1 MQLRIRMG
9 RDTPVPSAPIT
20 NIALG
25 GYVNFLPFFVDREA
39 AASSDFTMVMEFTE
53 PGVDPWTIRV
63 ANGGATVV
71 PGAAD
76 QNDLVI
82 TQSPTA
88 FVKTFNNIQDPME
101 LIQAGDIKP
110 SNFEGMKTFG
120 ALFPPPD
127 PDRVWEALPRIG
139 RLYRPSPGR
148 GAQYA
153 LKPVAAAEDTSF
165 HIAFIAG
172 LDGHGE
178 WIGL

>member
-127 PDRVWEALPRIG
+127 PDRVWEALP
-139 RLYRPSPGR
+139 
-148 GAQYA
+148 
-153 LKPVAAAEDTSF
+153 E
-165 HIAFIAG
+165 
-172 LDGHGE
+172 
-178 WIGL
+178 